1 MEYENKLELEQY
13 FKDEI
18 NRCAKAEEE
27 AILEEVK
34 EIRAKAL
41 EETEKEAQ
49 RNAQLVLDQEKSE
62 IASDMAIEKS
72 RVSVDTTRRLIAKRE
87 AYAQAVFKA
96 VKAKLIAF
104 TEGNEYADYLQ
115 KKAAQ
120 LASKMR
126 TEDGIFYVRE
136 VDLKFG
142 DALKKGY
149 GLKCAVKA
157 SDDIEI
163 GGFRFAQTAKGI
175 EVDETFDSA
184 LNDQREWFFDHSGMI
199 IS

>member
-1 MEYENKLELEQY
+1 MEYENKHELEQY

-27 AILEEVK
+27 EILKEVK

-41 EETEKEAQ
+41 EEIEKEAQ

-62 IASDMAIEKS
+62 ITSDMAIEKS
-72 RVSVDTTRRLIAKRE
+72 RVSVDTTRRLIMKRE
-87 AYAQAVFKA
+87 EYSQAVFKA
-96 VKAKLIAF
+96 VKAKLITF
-104 TEGNEYADYLQ
+104 TQGKDYADYLQ

-120 LASKMR
+120 LASNMHE
-126 TEDGIFYVRE
+126 EDGVFFVRE
-136 VDLKFG
+136 ADLKYS

-149 GLKCAVKA
+149 GRTCDVKA
-157 SDDIEI
+157 ADDIEI
-163 GGFRFAQTAKGI
+163 GGFRFAQAEKGM

-184 LNDQREWFFDHSGMI
+184 LDDQREWFFDHSGMI

>member
-41 EETEKEAQ
+41 EEIEKEAQ

-87 AYAQAVFKA
+87 AYSQQVFSA

-104 TEGNEYADYLQ
+104 TEGKDYADYLQ
-115 KKAAQ
+115 KKAA
-120 LASKMR
+120 LMASAMHID
-126 TEDGIFYVRE
+126 DGVFYVRE
-136 VDLKFG
+136 VDLKYG
-142 DALKKGY
+142 EALKKGY
-149 GLKCAVKA
+149 GKACVVKA
-157 SDDIEI
+157 SDMIEV

-184 LNDQREWFFDHSGMI
+184 LNDQREWFYDHSGMI

>member
-41 EETEKEAQ
+41 EEIEKEAQ

-87 AYAQAVFKA
+87 ACLLY
-96 VKAKLIAF
+96 
-104 TEGNEYADYLQ
+104 T
-115 KKAAQ
+115 
-120 LASKMR
+120 
-126 TEDGIFYVRE
+126 
-136 VDLKFG
+136 
-142 DALKKGY
+142 
-149 GLKCAVKA
+149 
-157 SDDIEI
+157 
-163 GGFRFAQTAKGI
+163 
-175 EVDETFDSA
+175 
-184 LNDQREWFFDHSGMI
+184 SG
-199 IS
+199 

>member
-1 MEYENKLELEQY
+1 MEYENKHELEQY

-41 EETEKEAQ
+41 EEIEKEAQ

-62 IASDMAIEKS
+62 ISSDMAIEKS

-87 AYAQAVFKA
+87 EYSQQVFSA

-104 TEGNEYADYLQ
+104 TEGKDYAEYLQ
-115 KKAAQ
+115 KKAAL
-120 LASKMR
+120 LASAMHMD
-126 TEDGIFYVRE
+126 DGVFYVRE
-136 VDLKFG
+136 VDLKYG

-149 GLKCAVKA
+149 GKACEVKA
-157 SDDIEI
+157 SDTIEV
-163 GGFRFAQTAKGI
+163 GGFRFAQAAKGM

-184 LNDQREWFFDHSGMI
+184 LNDQREWFYDHSGMI